1 MVTGFR
7 GFSSRLPAAG
17 GRLLAALLAGALA
30 AGLASASFAEEKR
43 IPVRI
48 IPRKVIPKQV
58 RYRQAPAIDPRQ
70 KKNHILVRKARKE
83 RGRLRRTGTAYEMD
97 FR

>member
-1 MVTGFR
+1 MHTEFR

-17 GRLLAALLAGALA
+17 GQLLAGALA
-30 AGLASASFAEEKR
+30 AGLASAASGEPKR

-48 IPRKVIPKQV
+48 VPQKVIPKRV
-58 RYRQAPAIDPRQ
+58 RYRRAPAIDPRQ
-70 KKNHILVRKARKE
+70 KKNRVLVQRARKE
-83 RGRLRRTGTAYEMD
+83 RPRLRRTGTAHEKD

>member
-1 MVTGFR
+1 MVSEFR

-17 GRLLAALLAGALA
+17 GRLLAVFLAGALA
-30 AGLASASFAEEKR
+30 AGLASAASGEEKW

-70 KKNHILVRKARKE
+70 KKNRVLVLKARKE
-83 RGRLRRTGTAYEMD
+83 RRRLHRTGTAYGMD